1 MIKILLTFILTLLTF
16 LLFLQKF
23 DMKNICVFC
32 GSGMGLDKRY
42 EEAAARLG
50 DVLADNGCAL
60 IYGGAS
66 VGLMNVIANRMLSRG
81 CEVVGVMPDFLLAH
95 NIGHESITKMIP
107 TKTMA
112 ERKEILI
119 HEADAFV
126 AMPGGF
132 GTLDEF
138 SEVVVA
144 DQLRLIEKPVALY
157 NTLGYYDDL
166 VRWIDRGVKD
176 GFIRGDHYKNVIVTD
191 DPKELFEKM
200 NDYQAVKIEKWIHD
214 IKLENK

>member
-1 MIKILLTFILTLLTF
+1 
-16 LLFLQKF
+16 
-23 DMKNICVFC
+23 MKNICVFC
-32 GSGMGLDKRY
+32 GSSMGFDKRY

-50 DVLADNGCAL
+50 EVLADNGCTL
-60 IYGGAS
+60 YYGGGS
-66 VGLMNVIANRMLSRG
+66 VGLMNVIANKMLECG
-81 CEVVGVMPDFLLAH
+81 CEVIGVMPDFLLDH
-95 NIGHESITKMIP
+95 EIGHPTITKMIP

-119 HEADAFV
+119 HKSDAFI

-144 DQLRLIEKPVALY
+144 DQLRLIEKPIALY

-166 VRWIDRGVKD
+166 VRWIDRGVRD

-191 DPKELFEKM
+191 DPKELFTKM
-200 NDYQAVKIEKWIHD
+200 RDYNPVKMEKWIHD

>member
-1 MIKILLTFILTLLTF
+1 
-16 LLFLQKF
+16 
-23 DMKNICVFC
+23 MKSICVFC
-32 GSGMGLDKRY
+32 GSSRGFDKRY

-50 DVLADNGCAL
+50 EVLADNGCTL
-60 IYGGAS
+60 YYGGGS
-66 VGLMNVIANRMLSRG
+66 VGLMNVIANKMLERG

-95 NIGHESITKMIP
+95 EIGHSGVTKMIP

-112 ERKEILI
+112 ERKDILMR
-119 HEADAFV
+119 ESDAFI

-144 DQLRLIEKPVALY
+144 DQLRLMEKPIALY

-166 VRWIDRGVKD
+166 VKWIDRGVRD
-176 GFIRGDHYKNVIVTD
+176 GFVRGDHNKNIIVTD
-191 DPKELFEKM
+191 DPKKLFEKM
-200 NDYQAVKIEKWIHD
+200 RDYNPVKIEKWIHD
-214 IKLENK
+214 IKDERDNR

>member
-1 MIKILLTFILTLLTF
+1 
-16 LLFLQKF
+16 
-23 DMKNICVFC
+23 MKNICVFC
-32 GSGMGLDKRY
+32 GSSMGFDKRY

-50 DVLADNGCAL
+50 EVLADNGCTL
-60 IYGGAS
+60 YYGGGS
-66 VGLMNVIANRMLSRG
+66 VGLMNVIANKMLERG
-81 CEVVGVMPDFLLAH
+81 CEVIGVMPDFLLDH
-95 NIGHESITKMIP
+95 EIGHDKITKMIP

-119 HEADAFV
+119 HESDAFI

-138 SEVVVA
+138 SEAVVA
-144 DQLRLIEKPVALY
+144 DQLRLIEKPIALY

-166 VRWIDRGVKD
+166 VKWIDRGVQD

-191 DPKELFEKM
+191 DPKELFAKM
-200 NDYQAVKIEKWIHD
+200 NDYQAVKMEKWIHD
-214 IKLENK
+214 IKNETNN

>member
-1 MIKILLTFILTLLTF
+1 MR
-16 LLFLQKF
+16 
-23 DMKNICVFC
+23 NICVFC
-32 GSGMGLDKRY
+32 GSSIGSDKRY
-42 EEAAARLG
+42 AEAAARLG
-50 DVLADNGCAL
+50 DVLADNDCTL

-66 VGLMNVIANRMLSRG
+66 VGLMNVIAERMIARG
-81 CEVVGVMPDFLLAH
+81 KKVIGVMPDFLIAH
-95 NIGHESITKMIP
+95 GINHQNIEMIP

-119 HEADAFV
+119 HKSDAFI

-144 DQLRLIEKPVALY
+144 DQLRLIEKPIALY

-166 VRWIDRGVKD
+166 VRWINRGIND
-176 GFIRGDHYKNVIVTD
+176 GFVRGDHSKNIIVTD
-191 DPKELFEKM
+191 DPKELFQRLEQYHPVTM
-200 NDYQAVKIEKWIHD
+200 EKWIHD
-214 IKLENK
+214 IKEELRVES

>member
-1 MIKILLTFILTLLTF
+1 
-16 LLFLQKF
+16 
-23 DMKNICVFC
+23 MKNICVFC
-32 GSGMGLDKRY
+32 GSSLGFDKRY

-50 DVLADNGCAL
+50 EVLADNGCTL
-60 IYGGAS
+60 YYGGGS
-66 VGLMNVIANRMLSRG
+66 VGLMNVIANRMLEHG

-95 NIGHESITKMIP
+95 EIGHPTITKMIP

-112 ERKEILI
+112 ERKDILMR
-119 HEADAFV
+119 ESDAFI

-144 DQLRLIEKPVALY
+144 DQLRLMEKPIALY

-166 VRWIDRGVKD
+166 VKWIDRGVRD
-176 GFIRGDHYKNVIVTD
+176 GFIRGDHNKNIIVTD

-200 NDYQAVKIEKWIHD
+200 RDYNPVKIEKWIHD
-214 IKLENK
+214 IKLEVSS

>member
-1 MIKILLTFILTLLTF
+1 
-16 LLFLQKF
+16 
-23 DMKNICVFC
+23 MKNICVFC
-32 GSGMGLDKRY
+32 GSSMGFDKRY
-42 EEAAARLG
+42 AEAASRLG
-50 DVLADNGCAL
+50 DVLADNDCTL

-66 VGLMNVIANRMLSRG
+66 VGLMNVIAERMLARG
-81 CEVVGVMPDFLLAH
+81 KKVIGVMPDFLIAH
-95 NIGHESITKMIP
+95 EIAHTAITTMIP

-119 HEADAFV
+119 RESDGFI

-144 DQLRLIEKPVALY
+144 DQLRLIEKPIALY

-176 GFIRGDHYKNVIVTD
+176 GFVRGDHYKNVIVTD
-191 DPKELFEKM
+191 DPKELFAKM
-200 NDYQAVKIEKWIHD
+200 QDYNPVRIEKWIHD

>member
-1 MIKILLTFILTLLTF
+1 
-16 LLFLQKF
+16 
-23 DMKNICVFC
+23 MKNICVFC
-32 GSGMGLDKRY
+32 GSSMGFDKRY

-50 DVLADNGCAL
+50 DVLADNGCTL
-60 IYGGAS
+60 YYGGGS

-95 NIGHESITKMIP
+95 EIGHDGITRMIP

-112 ERKEILI
+112 ERKEILM
-119 HEADAFV
+119 HEADAFI

-144 DQLRLIEKPVALY
+144 DQLRLMEKPIALY
-157 NTLGYYDDL
+157 NTMGYYDDL
-166 VRWIDRGVKD
+166 VKWIDRGVKD
-176 GFIRGDHYKNVIVTD
+176 GFIRGDHNRNIIVSA
-191 DPKELFEKM
+191 DPVELFAKM
-200 NDYQAVKIEKWIHD
+200 RDYQAVKVEKWVQD
-214 IKLENK
+214 IKNEINK

>member
-1 MIKILLTFILTLLTF
+1 
-16 LLFLQKF
+16 
-23 DMKNICVFC
+23 MKKICVFC
-32 GSGMGLDKRY
+32 GSSMGFDKRY

-50 DVLADNGCAL
+50 DVLADNGCTL
-60 IYGGAS
+60 YYGGGS
-66 VGLMNVIANRMLSRG
+66 VGLMNVIANRMLSHG

-95 NIGHESITKMIP
+95 EIGHDKITRMIP
-107 TKTMA
+107 TQTMA

-119 HEADAFV
+119 HEADAFI

-144 DQLRLIEKPVALY
+144 DQLRLIEKPIALY

-166 VRWIDRGVKD
+166 VRWIDRGVRD

-200 NDYQAVKIEKWIHD
+200 NNYQAVKIEKWIHD

>member
-1 MIKILLTFILTLLTF
+1 
-16 LLFLQKF
+16 
-23 DMKNICVFC
+23 MKNICVFC
-32 GSGMGLDKRY
+32 GSSMGLDKRY

-50 DVLADNGCAL
+50 DVLADNGCTL
-60 IYGGAS
+60 FYGGGS

-95 NIGHESITKMIP
+95 EIGHDGITRMIP

-112 ERKEILI
+112 ERKEILM
-119 HEADAFV
+119 HEADAFI

-144 DQLRLIEKPVALY
+144 DQLRLIEKPIALY

-200 NDYQAVKIEKWIHD
+200 NNYQAVKIEKWIHD

>member
-1 MIKILLTFILTLLTF
+1 
-16 LLFLQKF
+16 
-23 DMKNICVFC
+23 MKNICVFC
-32 GSGMGLDKRY
+32 GSSMGFDKRY

-50 DVLADNGCAL
+50 EVLADNGCTL
-60 IYGGAS
+60 YYGGGS
-66 VGLMNVIANRMLSRG
+66 VGLMNVIANKMLEHD

-95 NIGHESITKMIP
+95 EIGHPTITKMIP

-112 ERKEILI
+112 ERKDILMR
-119 HEADAFV
+119 ESDAFV

-144 DQLRLIEKPVALY
+144 DQLRLMEKPIALY

-166 VRWIDRGVKD
+166 VKWIDRGVRD
-176 GFIRGDHYKNVIVTD
+176 GFIRGDHNKNIIVSD
-191 DPKELFEKM
+191 DPKELFAKM
-200 NDYQAVKIEKWIHD
+200 SEYNPVKIEKWIHD
-214 IKLENK
+214 IKNEKNN

>member
-1 MIKILLTFILTLLTF
+1 
-16 LLFLQKF
+16 
-23 DMKNICVFC
+23 MKNICVFC
-32 GSGMGLDKRY
+32 GSSMGFDKRY

-50 DVLADNGCAL
+50 DVLADNGCTL
-60 IYGGAS
+60 YYGGGS

-95 NIGHESITKMIP
+95 EIGHDGITRMIP
-107 TKTMA
+107 TQTMA

-144 DQLRLIEKPVALY
+144 DQLRLIEKPIALY

-191 DPKELFEKM
+191 DPKELFVKM
-200 NDYQAVKIEKWIHD
+200 KDYQAVKVEKWVQD
-214 IKLENK
+214 IKNEINK

>member
-32 GSGMGLDKRY
+32 GSSMGLDKRY

-50 DVLADNGCAL
+50 DVLADNGCTL

-200 NDYQAVKIEKWIHD
+200 SNYQAVKIEKWIHD

>member
-1 MIKILLTFILTLLTF
+1 
-16 LLFLQKF
+16 
-23 DMKNICVFC
+23 MKKICVFC
-32 GSGMGLDKRY
+32 GSSMGFDKRY

-50 DVLADNGCAL
+50 DVLADNGCTL
-60 IYGGAS
+60 YYGGGS

-95 NIGHESITKMIP
+95 EIGHGGITRMIP
-107 TKTMA
+107 TQTMA

-119 HEADAFV
+119 HEADAFI

-144 DQLRLIEKPVALY
+144 DQLRLIEKPIALY

-191 DPKELFEKM
+191 DPKELFAKM
-200 NDYQAVKIEKWIHD
+200 QDYQAVKVEKWIHD

>member
-1 MIKILLTFILTLLTF
+1 
-16 LLFLQKF
+16 
-23 DMKNICVFC
+23 MKNICVFC
-32 GSGMGLDKRY
+32 GSSMGFDKRY

-50 DVLADNGCAL
+50 DVLADNSCTL
-60 IYGGAS
+60 YYGGGS

-95 NIGHESITKMIP
+95 EIGHDGITRMIP

-112 ERKEILI
+112 ERKDILM
-119 HEADAFV
+119 HEADAFI

-144 DQLRLIEKPVALY
+144 DQLRLMEKPIALY

-166 VRWIDRGVKD
+166 VKWIDRGVRD
-176 GFIRGDHYKNVIVTD
+176 GFIRGDHYKNIIVTA
-191 DPKELFEKM
+191 DPVELFAKM
-200 NDYQAVKIEKWIHD
+200 RDYQAVKVEKWIHD
-214 IKLENK
+214 IKEEVRS

>member
-1 MIKILLTFILTLLTF
+1 
-16 LLFLQKF
+16 
-23 DMKNICVFC
+23 
-32 GSGMGLDKRY
+32 MGFDKRY

-50 DVLADNGCAL
+50 EVLADNGCTL
-60 IYGGAS
+60 YYGGGS
-66 VGLMNVIANRMLSRG
+66 VGLMNVIANKMLERG

-95 NIGHESITKMIP
+95 EIGHEKITKMVP
-107 TKTMA
+107 TQTMA
-112 ERKEILI
+112 ERKEILMRDS
-119 HEADAFV
+119 DAFI

-144 DQLRLIEKPVALY
+144 DQLRLIEKPIALY

-166 VRWIDRGVKD
+166 VKWIDRGVKD

-191 DPKELFEKM
+191 DPKVLFDRM
-200 NDYQAVKIEKWIHD
+200 NDYQAVRMEKWIHD
-214 IKLENK
+214 IKDERDNR

>member
-1 MIKILLTFILTLLTF
+1 
-16 LLFLQKF
+16 
-23 DMKNICVFC
+23 MKKICVFC
-32 GSGMGLDKRY
+32 GSSMGLDKRY

-50 DVLADNGCAL
+50 DVLADNGCTL
-60 IYGGAS
+60 YYGGGS

-95 NIGHESITKMIP
+95 EIGHSGITKMIP
-107 TKTMA
+107 TQTMA

-119 HEADAFV
+119 HEADAFI

-144 DQLRLIEKPVALY
+144 DQLRLIEKPIALY

-166 VRWIDRGVKD
+166 VRWIDRGVRD

-200 NDYQAVKIEKWIHD
+200 NNYQAVKIEKWIHD
-214 IKLENK
+214 IVDEKKCRV

>member
-1 MIKILLTFILTLLTF
+1 
-16 LLFLQKF
+16 
-23 DMKNICVFC
+23 MKNICVFC
-32 GSGMGLDKRY
+32 GSSVGTDKRY
-42 EEAAARLG
+42 AEAAARLG
-50 DVLADNGCAL
+50 DVLADNKCTL
-60 IYGGAS
+60 IYGGGS
-66 VGLMNVIANRMLSRG
+66 VGLMNVIANRMLERG
-81 CEVVGVMPDFLLAH
+81 CEVIGVMPDFLLDH
-95 NIGHESITKMIP
+95 EIGHPTITKMIP

-112 ERKEILI
+112 ERKDILMR
-119 HEADAFV
+119 ESDAFI

-144 DQLRLIEKPVALY
+144 DQLRLIEKPIALY

-166 VRWIDRGVKD
+166 VLWIDRGVRD

-191 DPKELFEKM
+191 DPKELFTKM
-200 NDYQAVKIEKWIHD
+200 RDYNPVKMEKWIHD

>member
-1 MIKILLTFILTLLTF
+1 
-16 LLFLQKF
+16 
-23 DMKNICVFC
+23 MKNICVFC
-32 GSGMGLDKRY
+32 GSSMGFDKRY
-42 EEAAARLG
+42 AEAAARLG
-50 DVLADNGCAL
+50 DVLADNGCTL
-60 IYGGAS
+60 YYGGGS
-66 VGLMNVIANRMLSRG
+66 VGLMNIIANKMLERG

-95 NIGHESITKMIP
+95 EIGHPAITKMIP

-119 HEADAFV
+119 SESDAFI

-144 DQLRLIEKPVALY
+144 DQLRLIEKPIALY

-166 VRWIDRGVKD
+166 VRWIDRGIKD
-176 GFIRGDHYKNVIVTD
+176 GFVRGDHYKNVIVTD
-191 DPKELFEKM
+191 NPKELFDKM
-200 NDYQAVKIEKWIHD
+200 QAYNPVKIEKWIHD
-214 IKLENK
+214 IKNEKNN

>member
-1 MIKILLTFILTLLTF
+1 
-16 LLFLQKF
+16 
-23 DMKNICVFC
+23 MKNICVFC
-32 GSGMGLDKRY
+32 GSSVGSDKRY
-42 EEAAARLG
+42 AEAAARLG
-50 DVLADNGCAL
+50 DVLADNDCTL
-60 IYGGAS
+60 YYGGGS
-66 VGLMNVIANRMLSRG
+66 VGLMNVIANKMLERG

-95 NIGHESITKMIP
+95 EIGHQTITKMIP

-112 ERKEILI
+112 ERKDILMR
-119 HEADAFV
+119 ESDAFI

-144 DQLRLIEKPVALY
+144 DQLRLIEKPIALY

-166 VRWIDRGVKD
+166 VSWINRGINA
-176 GFIRGDHYKNVIVTD
+176 GFVRGDHSKNIIVTD
-191 DPKELFEKM
+191 DPKELFAKM
-200 NDYQAVKIEKWIHD
+200 RDYTPVKMEKWIHD

>member
-1 MIKILLTFILTLLTF
+1 
-16 LLFLQKF
+16 
-23 DMKNICVFC
+23 MKNICVFC
-32 GSGMGLDKRY
+32 GSSVGTDKRY
-42 EEAAARLG
+42 AEAAARLG
-50 DVLADNGCAL
+50 DVLADNKCTL
-60 IYGGAS
+60 FYGGGS
-66 VGLMNVIANRMLSRG
+66 VGLMNVIANRMLERG
-81 CEVVGVMPDFLLAH
+81 CEVIGVMPDFLLDH
-95 NIGHESITKMIP
+95 EIGHPTITKMIP

-119 HEADAFV
+119 RESDAFIS
-126 AMPGGF
+126 MPGGF

-144 DQLRLIEKPVALY
+144 DQLRLIEKPIALY

-166 VRWIDRGVKD
+166 VRWIDRGVRD

-191 DPKELFEKM
+191 DPKELFTKM
-200 NDYQAVKIEKWIHD
+200 RDYNPVKMEKWIHD

>member
-1 MIKILLTFILTLLTF
+1 
-16 LLFLQKF
+16 
-23 DMKNICVFC
+23 MKKICVFC
-32 GSGMGLDKRY
+32 GSSMGFDKRY

-50 DVLADNGCAL
+50 DVLADNGCTL
-60 IYGGAS
+60 YYGGGS

-81 CEVVGVMPDFLLAH
+81 SEVVGVMPDFLLAH
-95 NIGHESITKMIP
+95 EIGPDGITRMIP
-107 TKTMA
+107 TQTMA

-119 HEADAFV
+119 HEADAFI

-144 DQLRLIEKPVALY
+144 DQLRLIEKPIALY

-191 DPKELFEKM
+191 DPKELFTKM
-200 NDYQAVKIEKWIHD
+200 QDYQAVKVEKWIHD

>member
-1 MIKILLTFILTLLTF
+1 
-16 LLFLQKF
+16 
-23 DMKNICVFC
+23 MKNICVFC
-32 GSGMGLDKRY
+32 GSSMGSDKRY
-42 EEAAARLG
+42 GEAAARLG
-50 DVLADNGCAL
+50 DVLADNDCTL

-66 VGLMNVIANRMLSRG
+66 VGLMNVIAERMLVRG
-81 CEVVGVMPDFLLAH
+81 KKVIGVMPDFLIAH
-95 NIGHESITKMIP
+95 GINHQNIEMIP

-119 HEADAFV
+119 HKSDAFI

-144 DQLRLIEKPVALY
+144 DQLRLIEKPIALY

-166 VRWIDRGVKD
+166 VRWINRGIND
-176 GFIRGDHYKNVIVTD
+176 GFVRGDHSKNIIVTD
-191 DPKELFEKM
+191 DPKELFQRLEQYHPVTM
-200 NDYQAVKIEKWIHD
+200 EKWIHD
-214 IKLENK
+214 IKKELRVES

>member
-1 MIKILLTFILTLLTF
+1 
-16 LLFLQKF
+16 
-23 DMKNICVFC
+23 MKNICVFC
-32 GSGMGLDKRY
+32 GSSIGSDKRY
-42 EEAAARLG
+42 AEAAARLG
-50 DVLADNGCAL
+50 DVLADNDCTL

-66 VGLMNVIANRMLSRG
+66 VGLMNVIAERMLARG
-81 CEVVGVMPDFLLAH
+81 KKVIGVMPDFLIDH
-95 NIGHESITKMIP
+95 GINHQNIEMIP

-119 HEADAFV
+119 HKSDAFI

-144 DQLRLIEKPVALY
+144 DQLRLIEKPIALY

-166 VRWIDRGVKD
+166 VRWINRGIND
-176 GFIRGDHYKNVIVTD
+176 GFVRGDHSKNIIVTD
-191 DPKELFEKM
+191 DPKELFQRLEQYHPVTM
-200 NDYQAVKIEKWIHD
+200 EKWIHD
-214 IKLENK
+214 IKEELRVES